1 MLVIMPS
8 WRSTRW
14 GSCREPG
21 AGTGLQ
27 RASCRLHRAPPQAA
41 TATGADAEVPGAVNV
56 AMPGGKLLVP
66 AVVVVVGEAVG
77 DGHQGSLRGRSGR
90 G

>member
-1 MLVIMPS
+1 VSPAPEQAFS
-8 WRSTRW
+8 GR
-14 GSCREPG
+14 P
-21 AGTGLQ
+21 AGCTV
-27 RASCRLHRAPPQAA
+27 PPQAA